1 MSIISNHLP
10 TNPSHY
16 APKSLANKA
25 EAKSGVHDANEV
37 ESYKPVD
44 GIVKTEAISAEQAA
58 SNILNHVAKGLDALR
73 QAGASEEKIQ
83 ERLEQAKA
91 GIEKGYAEAK
101 DILKSMNLLTEEL
114 SNSIAKGRKLV
125 DDGLASLAGNKVAK
139 AGVDS
144 SLESQAYT
152 SSASMELEMRTLE
165 GDIVKI
171 SFEQNSEFAS
181 SRSDSKGKSL
191 QQFSAF
197 NETGWQLSVQ
207 GELSE
212 KELESLAK
220 VVKGVQQLGA
230 SFFSGDLSSAMDQA
244 SKLGMGANELASL
257 SLSMQQTQTYK
268 AVSAY
273 QTDKKETLPD
283 TLQDFS
289 GRLANFADQVKQTF
303 ESAMPLAES
312 NKLLKQLTEKMFQGE
327 VNQPNLLK
335 FMDAFEEQLK
345 S

>member
-10 TNPSHY
+10 NHSSHY
-16 APKSLANKA
+16 APKPLANKA
-25 EAKSGVHDANEV
+25 EANLGARESNQTEDAKS
-37 ESYKPVD
+37 VD

-58 SNILNHVAKGLDALR
+58 SNILNHVAKGLQALR
-73 QAGASEEKIQ
+73 QSGASEEQIQ

-125 DDGLASLAGNKVAK
+125 DDGLAKLAGANVGVAK
-139 AGVDS
+139 TPS
-144 SLESQAYT
+144 SFESETYS

-171 SFEQNSEFAS
+171 SFEQNSEIS
-181 SRSDSKGKSL
+181 NSRSDSAGKSI

-197 NETGWQLSVQ
+197 NETGWQLSVE

-220 VVKGVQQLGA
+220 VIKGVQQLGS

-257 SLSMQQTQTYK
+257 SLSMQQTQTYQ

-273 QTDKKETLPD
+273 QTDKKEALPD
-283 TLQDFS
+283 ALQDFS
-289 GRLANFADQVKQTF
+289 GRLAGFADQVKQTF